1 MLKVIAVKEKLPA
14 LRLDEPL
21 DVKKLKIFYQENDL
35 GGHLVSPVDKDIQ
48 EAFRKVIYHLKN
60 TLKVEV
66 NRVQIQ
72 RTRNT
77 SAMWLANMKAKVS
90 PGFDTQIA
98 GPGNS
103 INSWVELGK
112 WIFGRS
118 HHTFIAIM
126 TALTE
131 KFGTIP
137 GSLKH
142 QYLLSERDK
151 IIEEFRELLKDDM
164 SVFLYPT
171 HPTVAPYHN
180 EPVFKAFNFSYTAL
194 INMLGMPSCTIPL
207 GLGSEGLPLGI
218 QAVANYDNDRVCLA
232 VACELEKAFGGW
244 RAPEVH

>member
-1 MLKVIAVKEKLPA
+1 MAIKEKLPL
-14 LRLDEPL
+14 LRLDEPV
-21 DVKKLKIFYQENDL
+21 DIKKIKIYYQENDL
-35 GGHLVSPVDKDIQ
+35 GGNLVSPVDKDIQ
-48 EAFRKVIYHLKN
+48 EAFRKVISHFKN

-77 SAMWLANMKAKVS
+77 AAVWLANMKSKHS
-90 PGFDTQIA
+90 PSFASQIA
-98 GPGNS
+98 GPGNT
-103 INSWVELGK
+103 INTWFELFK

-118 HHTFIAIM
+118 NHTFVALI
-126 TALTE
+126 TALTD
-131 KFGTIP
+131 KFGTQP
-137 GSLKH
+137 GTAKYD
-142 QYLLSERDK
+142 YLLTERDRT
-151 IIEEFRELLKDDM
+151 IEDFREILKDDM
-164 SVFLYPT
+164 SIFLYPT

-180 EPVFKAFNFSYTAL
+180 EPAFKAFNFVYTAL

-218 QAVANYDNDRVCLA
+218 QAVADYHNDRLCLA